1 MVQHSHTAPKRL
13 PQPLRR
19 LAFSVSLL
27 GLLAPVAS
35 ACPTCSVGQAI
46 ETLLLIVS
54 FMLIPYVIATG
65 VWIWMR
71 RLFASE
77 RFEP

>member
-1 MVQHSHTAPKRL
+1 MATRM
-13 PQPLRR
+13 PQSLRR
-19 LAFSVSLL
+19 LAFSVSFV

-46 ETLLLIVS
+46 ETLVFILA
-54 FMLIPYVIATG
+54 FMAIPYVIATG

-77 RFEP
+77 HGDG